1 MTAHRKIAEDAARAW
16 AKHAHSET
24 YVDPLHPK
32 AMEWLIGA
40 IQGAIEKAARLQY
53 AAADKCQSV
62 TVETPKKRA
71 AR

>member
-24 YVDPLHPK
+24 YIDPLHPK

-40 IQGAIEKAARLQY
+40 VQGAIEKAVREQY
-53 AAADKCQSV
+53 ARADKCASV
-62 TVETPKKRA
+62 TVDRPKRRA
-71 AR
+71 S